1 MSSIHNQLGSQ
12 SKGNNQVGSLV
23 STFLT
28 SLGVRNNTCI
38 QKEQDSDRL
47 DEELACPICQDL
59 MKDVYVTSCGHSFC
73 HACIAVHLEN
83 QSDCPL
89 CRSKLDIHELYP
101 NFQLNKLAES
111 RIRISKEKAEN
122 QKESTLER
130 LIQQSK
136 QDPHAFAKSIA
147 ELLSIEEIENVFK
160 TAMEQK
166 KQEML
171 DRDLVQKDLLYYFLT
186 LLTQRN
192 SEALDRLIQERACI
206 KEDVDYIRRNHVSR
220 KRKLSELYLTDN
232 HPAFN
237 DTNSTEH
244 IKKEI
249 KEQPCSIDPDHA
261 SLSHQSMLDRMQDRF
276 DDIQYMY
283 HDILKSN
290 QPISKRHKL
299 LSDLSSTLYD
309 LTRYSQFQSLDTFYY
324 ADCNKTPSSIV
335 SSIEFDRDQEFVAAG
350 GVTREI
356 KLFDFNM
363 MHHQDNQIHCPSR
376 VMVCGH
382 KVSCLCWSPYLKS
395 QLASSDYE
403 GMIDIWD
410 VTTGQKTLT
419 LNEHKR
425 RAWSVD
431 ISQANPT
438 MVASGSDDSTVKVWS
453 LTQKKA
459 IYTLEQKGN
468 VCCAK
473 FAHHNS
479 QYLAVGSADH
489 HISCYDLR
497 YTKTPVHIY
506 KGHKKAVSY
515 VKWMNDN
522 EIISASTD
530 STLKLWDRES
540 GQCIRTYQGH
550 QNEKNFVGLSV
561 NEDWISC
568 GSESNRLYTYHK
580 QSTLPVAT
588 FRFPKQSKEKKK
600 EESEETESEAEEDDE
615 EDDDDSPNFVS
626 SVCWQHGTNRI
637 LASNSKGMIKVLE
650 MK

>member
-1 MSSIHNQLGSQ
+1 MSQPDPNHQLEETTENRK
-12 SKGNNQVGSLV
+12 KGNSRVWSLV
-23 STFLT
+23 PTFLT
-28 SLGVRNNTCI
+28 SLGARNNTQPCI
-38 QKEQDSDRL
+38 QKEQELDRL
-47 DEELACPICQDL
+47 DEELACPICQDV

-89 CRSKLDIHELYP
+89 CRSRLNIHELYP
-101 NFQLNKLAES
+101 NFQLNKLAEC
-111 RIRISKEKAEN
+111 RIRILKEASTS
-122 QKESTLER
+122 QKENTLER
-130 LIQQSK
+130 LIQQCK
-136 QDPHAFAKSIA
+136 QDPSAFAKSLADSLDIQD
-147 ELLSIEEIENVFK
+147 IERVFE
-160 TAMEQK
+160 AAIDQK
-166 KQEML
+166 KKEIL
-171 DRDLVQKDLLYYFLT
+171 DRELIQKDLLHHFLT
-186 LLTQRN
+186 LLNKRN
-192 SEALDRLIQERACI
+192 AEALEQLIQERVFI
-206 KEDVDYIRRNHVSR
+206 REDVDYVENNGASR
-220 KRKLSELYLTDN
+220 KRKLSEIYLTEDDYN
-232 HPAFN
+232 QSDLDQAYN
-237 DTNSTEH
+237 D

-249 KEQPCSIDPDHA
+249 SSSSSISLDSSQYQP
-261 SLSHQSMLDRMQDRF
+261 MLNRMQDRF

-283 HDILKSN
+283 HDILSKSS
-290 QPISKRHKL
+290 QSISKRRKL
-299 LSDLSSTLYD
+299 LTDLSSTLYD
-309 LTRYSQFQSLDTFYY
+309 LTRYNQFKSLDTLYY
-324 ADCNKTPSSIV
+324 ADCTKTPSSIV

-350 GVTREI
+350 GVTKEI

-382 KVSCLCWSPYLKS
+382 KVSCLSWSPYLKP

-403 GMIDIWD
+403 GTIDIWD

-419 LNEHKR
+419 LSEHKR

-431 ISQANPT
+431 ISRANPT

-453 LTQKKA
+453 LTQNKA

-473 FAHHNS
+473 FALHNS

-497 YTKTPVHIY
+497 YPTRPCRVY

-540 GQCIRTYQGH
+540 GQCIRTFQGH

-561 NEDWISC
+561 SEDWISC
-568 GSESNRLYTYHK
+568 GSESNRLYAYHK
-580 QSTLPVAT
+580 QSTVPVAT
-588 FRFPKQSKEKKK
+588 FKFPKVRKKNHKSKK
-600 EESEETESEAEEDDE
+600 ENKNHLFSYFIAT
-615 EDDDDSPNFVS
+615 NQS
-626 SVCWQHGTNRI
+626 SQYN
-637 LASNSKGMIKVLE
+637 
-650 MK
+650 